1 MTRHYS
7 FVALL
12 CAALMPLTATADD
25 VELTSAYITNPSFEQ
40 DFTGWTNSGMQ
51 TQTNSDFSPKRGSKY
66 AEKWTAKPNKIGNC
80 SATQTITALPAGH
93 YRLTAAGQNIQQGV
107 DDEQTGAVIFAGT
120 TTTAVT
126 TPDTYEVAFDGTGA
140 NVLIGFRCT
149 NATGNWVATDNFRLY
164 FTGSDAAMLA
174 KNIAQAEGLLGKD
187 MLPALRTQLQEAT
200 DAARQL
206 GDDATQAQ
214 IDAAAVALI
223 RSFGAVAL
231 SVEQTAALNK
241 AITAAE
247 KLTEQTMAATVKT
260 ALLDAIAAAKAII
273 DGTSTANIVTATN
286 KLNDAAVAA
295 RNSHSAYVKLETAIT
310 TAANAHDA
318 AKAGA
323 AELQTAIDA
332 ASAVLAAEG
341 STDGDYAQATDTLN
355 NALLAFRT
363 ANATGA
369 TPRVQTGTVIQG
381 STMIFARGTFPTSG
395 VRERGFC
402 YSTTNPEPTVY
413 DGRSAAKW
421 SNNGDIYYMEGL
433 TPATCYYVR
442 AYAIGTGYAV
452 GYGDVVKTYTLP
464 RAGVTWSYDNAG
476 DDATNERI
484 NAAVQDAVNVIN
496 ATTQIKNFHLNVHYV
511 PGSGAG
517 GGTADCSYGG
527 YMRIAQN
534 ASYQRTGT
542 VLHEGGHGM
551 GVGTTSEW
559 YNNSNYRAETSRG
572 QWLGTRVDRVMD
584 FLANSTGNH
593 LTGDGTH
600 MWPYGINGAH
610 EDTGARILYH
620 ANAMIHEALGE
631 DGLIISGSSFAQPAY
646 TFECQEDVKY
656 YIKSADANRG
666 LATAYLCETT
676 TARPRWTE
684 MSAEEALDND
694 SCAWYITFN
703 PATCKYVIKNA
714 ATGHVLTGSGF
725 TTPKTINASTSQMQ
739 LLSARAVTRN
749 SGYTFSS
756 MAYWIVNSG
765 RAFAANANGV
775 TAGANFDHSNAATT
789 QRWLFLNA
797 DEVRAFAL
805 KTGITHKTMAEPQV
819 QIAGGRGELS
829 ISVNGQR
836 TGQAVN
842 VYTIDGR
849 LVETVFVQ
857 NGATA
862 TLSLPRGIYIV
873 GRSKVTVR

>member
-1 MTRHYS
+1 
-7 FVALL
+7 
-12 CAALMPLTATADD
+12 MPLTATADD

-51 TQTNSDFSPKRGSKY
+51 TQTNNDFSPKRGTKY
-66 AEKWTAKPNKIGNC
+66 VEKWTATPNKIGNC

-93 YRLTAAGQNIQQGV
+93 YRLTAAGQNIQQRV
-107 DDEQTGAVIFAGT
+107 DAEQTGAVIFAGT

-126 TPDTYEVAFDGTGA
+126 TPATYEVEFDGTGA

-174 KNIAQAEGLLGKD
+174 KNIAQAEDLLGKE
-187 MLPALRTQLQEAT
+187 MLPAVRTQLQEAT

-206 GDDATQAQ
+206 GTDATQAQ

-231 SVEQTAALNK
+231 SIEQTTELNK

-247 KLTEQTMAATVKT
+247 KLTEQTMAAAVKT

-273 DGTSTANIVTATN
+273 DGSSTANIVTATN
-286 KLNDAAVAA
+286 KLNDAAAAA
-295 RNSHSAYVKLETAIT
+295 RNSHSAYVKLETAIKS
-310 TAANAHDA
+310 ANSAYDA
-318 AKAGA
+318 GKNGA
-323 AELQTAIDA
+323 AELKAAIDA
-332 ASAVLAAEG
+332 AQVALVAEE
-341 STDGDYAQATDTLN
+341 STDDTYASHTAALN
-355 NALLAFRT
+355 DAILAFRV
-363 ANATGA
+363 ANGTGKA
-369 TPRVQTGTVIQG
+369 PTVKTGTVIQG
-381 STMIFARGTFPTSG
+381 ATSIFARGTFPSSG
-395 VRERGFC
+395 IRETGFC
-402 YSTTNPEPTVY
+402 YSTTNTEPTIY
-413 DGRSAAKW
+413 DARSTQKW
-421 SNNGDIYYMEGL
+421 DNNGYIYAMEGL
-433 TPATCYYVR
+433 KAASLYYVR
-442 AYAIGTGYAV
+442 AYAISTGYAV
-452 GYGDVVKTYTLP
+452 GYGDVVKIYTRP
-464 RAGVTWSYDNAG
+464 MGNVGYDYDYAG
-476 DDATNERI
+476 DDATNARI
-484 NAAVQDAVNVIN
+484 KAACEEGVWMWNNISGIQG
-496 ATTQIKNFHLNVHYV
+496 FHLSAHYV
-511 PGSGAG
+511 PGAGAG
-517 GGTADCSYGG
+517 GGTADCKFGG
-527 YMRIAQN
+527 YMRISQTV
-534 ASYQRTGT
+534 SYQRTGT
-542 VLHEGGHGM
+542 ILHEGSHGL
-551 GVGTTSEW
+551 GIINYTDWV
-559 YNNSNYRAETSRG
+559 NSIYRSNGDRG
-572 QWLGTRVDRVMD
+572 YWQGPRVDRVIQ
-584 FLANSTGNH
+584 FLENSSTAKLN
-593 LTGDGTH
+593 GDNIH

-610 EDTGARILYH
+610 EDTGAPMLYRG
-620 ANAMIHEALGE
+620 NALVVGALAE
-631 DGLIISGSSFAQPAY
+631 DGIRTPNQDFIRPAY

-797 DEVRAFAL
+797 DEVRAFAI